1 MLRESRK
8 SRENPEVL
16 AAQYRVQYD
25 KVLNTV
31 VWLVFLH
38 YNIYVNLTLFHCDI
52 DQISN
57 FVNYVSKLNL
67 DFQLKTRLQELTL
80 GIGAV
85 GLVSSYLS
93 YSPEIAAR

>member
-1 MLRESRK
+1 
-8 SRENPEVL
+8 PEVL

-25 KVLNTV
+25 K
-31 VWLVFLH
+31 
-38 YNIYVNLTLFHCDI
+38 
-52 DQISN
+52 
-57 FVNYVSKLNL
+57 
-67 DFQLKTRLQELTL
+67 LKKRLQELTY